1 MGATRK
7 ASKRKSTK
15 TKSRTISAREIL
27 PEIKSV
33 TYVIYCHGE
42 EDPSIRVP
50 IPFYK
55 NQTIRLD
62 YYVHCGM
69 SLWGGD
75 QTLQDI
81 CLGNLVPTL
90 SILSGSTAPQMK
102 FIGEHT
108 GKFKDSMGVYI
119 CDKDGIGMVF
129 KVRPDIFYSLPEMIS
144 EIINYHAQYEKDLR
158 KKIHFSISIHSCRV
172 FPGNPINTIERPLVM
187 NPETDLAEIFEKTLK
202 INDESPNSES
212 GNYNVLVANRG
223 ELGKTRQERK
233 EEEEKRLAIL
243 QLKINDLTH
252 AIETLKIGKEKRKIH
267 ELDNEIDNEKER
279 IVKRKTLRSKTKK
292 NTTTMKKGVVNII

>member
-15 TKSRTISAREIL
+15 TKSRSISAREIL

-33 TYVIYCHGE
+33 TYVIFCHGE
-42 EDPSIRVP
+42 EDPHIRVP

-75 QTLQDI
+75 QTLEDI

-108 GKFKDSMGVYI
+108 GKFTDSMGIYI
-119 CDKDGIGMVF
+119 CDKDGIDMVF

-144 EIINYHAQYEKDLR
+144 EIMNYHAQYEKDLR
-158 KKIHFSISIHSCRV
+158 QKINFSISIHSCRV
-172 FPGNPINTIERPLVM
+172 FPGNPINTVQRPLVM

-202 INDESPNSES
+202 IKDESPNSET
-212 GNYNVLVANRG
+212 GNYNVLAKNSV
-223 ELGKTRQERK
+223 LGKTRQERK
-233 EEEEKRLAIL
+233 EEEEKRLAFL

-267 ELDNEIDNEKER
+267 ELDNEINNEKER
-279 IVKRKTLRSKTKK
+279 IVKRKTLRSTKK
-292 NTTTMKKGVVNII
+292 NTKKNTKSQHK